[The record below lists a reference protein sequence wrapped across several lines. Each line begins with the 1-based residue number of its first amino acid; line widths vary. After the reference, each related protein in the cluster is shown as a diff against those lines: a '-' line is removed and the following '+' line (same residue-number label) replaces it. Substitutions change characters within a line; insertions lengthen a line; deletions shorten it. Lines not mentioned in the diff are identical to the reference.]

1 MGVDKIGADF
11 ADMQAAE
18 TEIKAIYEE
27 YKQLYEDIIAKNDQM
42 VEVWEGVDYKQFDDQ
57 IKAQKPTWDK
67 MHQLLVGAETAMRT
81 SRETYQHTQE
91 DIRSGAAGLQVG
103 W

>member
-1 MGVDKIGADF
+1 MGVDKIGADY

-18 TEIKAIYEE
+18 NEIESIYEE
-27 YKQLYEDIIAKNDQM
+27 YKRLYEDIIAKNEQM
-42 VEVWEGVDYKQFDDQ
+42 VEVWDGVDYKQFDQQ

-81 SRETYQHTQE
+81 SRETYQRTQE
-91 DIRSGAAGLQVG
+91 EIRSGAASLQVG